1 MPQNPRSHGHEAG
14 GEDHRP
20 SLRPGT
26 REAEAHE
33 DDFSDRPSHSTARPA
48 DAEPAAS
55 TPEDHEKAP
64 RRATDPIAAA
74 DDLVDH
80 LTGRRAALNADALLR
95 ECDAKLPMLLAE
107 LQRRG
112 YLRTLLERHTLA
124 MMRAAR
130 AARVVPASFRHI
142 TEAGLYDT
150 LCEHMPRT
158 GRGHD
163 DLLSDWAAARPDFG
177 EATLNAAAWSS
188 LADSDPGDYD
198 FDALIV
204 PGYTPLR
211 THKPLGV
218 RDLSAAQQRLD
229 LAFKLYRHGVAP
241 VVIVSGGCVHPP
253 GTPINEALSMRE
265 YLLEEG
271 CPEPVILLEPYARHT
286 TTNLRNAGR
295 ILRESGR
302 SRGLIVTGFD
312 SPVFSQAFYL
322 SNPTLSTFFERC
334 RQELGYIPG
343 DLRAHAEN
351 QIAFSPSDEVTR
363 RTLHDPWDA

>member
-1 MPQNPRSHGHEAG
+1 MPQNPRSHGHGAW
-14 GEDHRP
+14 GEDHPP
-20 SLRPGT
+20 SPRSGT
-26 REAEAHE
+26 LAAEAQE
-33 DDFSDRPSHSTARPA
+33 DDSSDRPRRSTDLPA
-48 DAEPAAS
+48 AADPGAS
-55 TPEDHEKAP
+55 TPEDREDAP
-64 RRATDPIAAA
+64 PGATDPIAAA

-80 LTGRRAALNADALLR
+80 LAGRGAPLRVDALLR

-112 YLRTLLERHTLA
+112 YLRTLLERYALV

-130 AARVVPASFRHI
+130 EARAVPASFRQV
-142 TEAGLYDT
+142 TDAGLYDT

-158 GRGHD
+158 GSGHD
-163 DLLSDWAAARPDFG
+163 DLLSDWAAARPDYG
-177 EATLNAAAWSS
+177 EATLNAAALSS
-188 LADSDPGDYD
+188 LVDSDPDEYD

-211 THKPLGV
+211 ASRPLGV

-229 LAFKLYRHGVAP
+229 LALKLYRNGVAP
-241 VVIVSGGCVHPP
+241 VVIVSGGCVYPP

-265 YLLEEG
+265 YLLDEG
-271 CPEPVILLEPYARHT
+271 CPEPAILIEPYARHT

-295 ILRESGR
+295 ILRECGR

-322 SNPTLSTFFERC
+322 SNPMLSTFFERC
-334 RQELGYIPG
+334 RHELGYIPG
-343 DLRAHAEN
+343 ELRAHAEH
-351 QIAFSPSDEVTR
+351 QIAFSPSHEVVR